1 MPGKGKLILTGQLGD
16 VMRESAQ
23 AALSYARSRAREFG
37 IPDDY
42 FAVHDVHV
50 HVPEGAIPK
59 DGPSAGITMATA
71 MISAFSDRPVDRT
84 VAMTGEITLR
94 GNVLPIGGLKEKIL
108 AARRAKISVIIVPE
122 GNRKHLEEIPRE
134 VRKGLVLHF
143 VSDVKEVFPL
153 ALEPVQDRRDSRRD
167 RPRGE
172 DPGRY
177 AAL

>member
-1 MPGKGKLILTGQLGD
+1 
-16 VMRESAQ
+16 MRESAQ

-42 FAVHDVHV
+42 FANRDIHV

-71 MISAFSDRPVDRT
+71 MLSAFIEQPVERAI
-84 VAMTGEITLR
+84 AMTGEITLR
-94 GNVLPIGGLKEKIL
+94 GNVLPIGGVKEKML
-108 AARRAKISVIIVPE
+108 AAKRAKIGAVILPE
-122 GNRKHLEEIPRE
+122 GNRRHLEEISRE
-134 VRKGLVLHF
+134 VRKGLVFHF
-143 VSDVKEVFPL
+143 VSDVKEVFSL
-153 ALEPVQDRRDSRRD
+153 ALDGTAARDSRRE
-167 RPRGE
+167 RARGG